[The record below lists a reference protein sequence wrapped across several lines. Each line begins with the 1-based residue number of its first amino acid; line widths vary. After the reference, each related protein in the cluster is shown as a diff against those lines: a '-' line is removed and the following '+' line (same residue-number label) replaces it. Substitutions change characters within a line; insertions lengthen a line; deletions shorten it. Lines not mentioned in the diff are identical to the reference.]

1 MMAARQ
7 IYNFVF
13 LVFIM
18 VLGQKCHFVH
28 GANVACK
35 EVKYKYSAKVD
46 GYDNPLVPES
56 GKLEIFFSCTPNFKK
71 SIYFPTF
78 FSSMKCIHMLYTL
91 GLVHIFSLD
100 KQNYVSMKNIILQGP
115 RKQLKTGGA
124 STK

>member
-56 GKLEIFFSCTPNFKK
+56 GKLEIFF
-71 SIYFPTF
+71 
-78 FSSMKCIHMLYTL
+78 
-91 GLVHIFSLD
+91 LVHPISRSRFIFQRFFL
-100 KQNYVSMKNIILQGP
+100 L
-115 RKQLKTGGA
+115 
-124 STK
+124 